1 MMNWPSP
8 ALALTRVLALML
20 VSAIVAAPLS
30 ATAQAAAFASSS
42 TRSCG
47 FDKKGIG
54 IEVRASKNVSCALAR
69 SMMEKLLLG
78 SEQCYPHGY
87 TAHPKCT
94 LNGFRCSTRKLRSG
108 ASEGRCVKGRRLA
121 TGTAGP

>member
-1 MMNWPSP
+1 MMDWPSP
-8 ALALTRVLALML
+8 ALALIRVLTLML
-20 VSAIVAAPLS
+20 VTALVAAPLS

-69 SMMEKLLLG
+69 SMMEKAAAWLGAVLPARLHGTPEVHPERIPLL
-78 SEQCYPHGY
+78 YPK
-87 TAHPKCT
+87 A
-94 LNGFRCSTRKLRSG
+94 R
-108 ASEGRCVKGRRLA
+108 
-121 TGTAGP
+121 